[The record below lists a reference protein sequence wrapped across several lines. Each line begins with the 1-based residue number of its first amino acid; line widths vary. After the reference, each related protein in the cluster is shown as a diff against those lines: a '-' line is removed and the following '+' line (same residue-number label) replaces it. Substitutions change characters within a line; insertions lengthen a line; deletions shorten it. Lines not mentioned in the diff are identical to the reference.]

1 MARKYRSRRK
11 LKKKSNYKSKSIYS
25 LRKKSKSRYSL
36 KKKRTKRKVKGG
48 VLTRSQAEAQ
58 AQAQAEALP
67 LTAQQMTPEVL
78 AELQR
83 QAQERL
89 AQEQAQ
95 PTQPLDNLSEST
107 TIGKIVLGQKK
118 LNFTEE
124 NLRQLFNRVYGPMM
138 TDKKGNYHNPFMAF
152 TETLNKYHNT
162 AAQKSIEYIQL
173 NGKNPNDLDP
183 KIQLLFSNPID
194 YLSQRITAYS
204 LLDIYKYYSTEYSDL
219 SEIPSNIA
227 PLINPIQ
234 QRSLIVEPKTKVFSW
249 QVAGTIFLIVFY
261 KSRGEPVIVTT
272 KPGHI
277 KGNIE
282 VLNIVPVRNCILMF
296 DNLNPD
302 YSFIVTLKRL
312 NTKLKTFFLQP
323 PISTPNGIFS
333 QEYRKPILKYLS
345 GFLGL
350 IIPQHGTLD
359 HDSYKIQF
367 NTLKL
372 LDLFNDNLIKRNLYL
387 RDNIEQIEEIFI
399 QTFMEMHQGDRSGE
413 QIVTQIDEKTL
424 SEAVDQTV
432 TRMLTVYE
440 NLDLEKI
447 ELKTDGVVELED
459 DGDMIFVD
467 DQGQRAFDK
476 YGRYIKG
483 ENSMVRSLRGE
494 ISPPDWYVPT

>member
-11 LKKKSNYKSKSIYS
+11 LKKKSNYKSKSRYS
-25 LRKKSKSRYSL
+25 LR
-36 KKKRTKRKVKGG
+36 KKKRTKRKVKGSG
-48 VLTRSQAEAQ
+48 PNNN
-58 AQAQAEALP
+58 LP
-67 LTAQQMTPEVL
+67 
-78 AELQR
+78 R
-83 QAQERL
+83 H
-89 AQEQAQ
+89 AQ
-95 PTQPLDNLSEST
+95 PLSNKNISEFQYETKPYQGMVLDSLSKST
-107 TIGKIVLGQKK
+107 TIGKIVLGKK
-118 LNFTEE
+118 KINFTEI
-124 NLRQLFNRVYGPMM
+124 NLIQLFDRVYGEKM
-138 TDKKGNYHNPFMAF
+138 TDKNGKYHNPFMAF

-162 AAQKSIEYIQL
+162 AAQKSIEYMQL

-183 KIQLLFSNPID
+183 KIQLLFYNPID

-204 LLDIYKYYSTEYSDL
+204 LLDIYKYYSTEYADL

-227 PLINPIQ
+227 PLINPIE
-234 QRSLIVEPKTKVFSW
+234 QRGLIVEPKTKVFSW

-272 KPGHI
+272 KAGHI

-323 PISTPNGIFS
+323 PVSTPNGIFS

-350 IIPQHGTLD
+350 IIPQLGTLD

-387 RDNIEQIEEIFI
+387 RDNIEQIEEKFI
-399 QTFMEMHQGDRSGE
+399 QKFMEMHQGDRSGE
-413 QIVTQIDEKTL
+413 QIVTEIDEKTL

-432 TRMLTVYE
+432 TQMLTVYD
-440 NLDLEKI
+440 NLKKFEKI
-447 ELKTDGVVELED
+447 ELKTDGVVELEE
-459 DGDMIFVD
+459 DGDMIFVNE
-467 DQGQRAFDK
+467 QGQEIFDK
-476 YGRYIKG
+476 YGREISA
-483 ENSMVRSLRGE
+483 NPRLMSLRRE
-494 ISPPDWYVPT
+494 RQRPDMFVP